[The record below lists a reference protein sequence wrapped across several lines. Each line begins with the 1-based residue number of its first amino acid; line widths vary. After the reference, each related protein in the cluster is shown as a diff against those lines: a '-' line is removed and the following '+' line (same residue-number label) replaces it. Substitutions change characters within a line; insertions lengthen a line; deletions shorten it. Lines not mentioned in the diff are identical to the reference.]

1 MKRAAL
7 SFLFVIVFFAAGSRV
22 YVAAQKPSKV
32 VSVGMVALLAAPQ
45 NYNGKQIQTWGFLH
59 IGRIPEE
66 DSLWLRK
73 EDGDFS
79 LFKNSFGLELSP
91 EQRQAFSCINHTYV
105 AITGVLHSDGP
116 DSASLNSGTI
126 KQVTQ
131 LTGWSPYRPS
141 PCEAKK

>member
-1 MKRAAL
+1 MKRVLL
-7 SFLFVIVFFAAGSRV
+7 SLLFVIVFFAVGARV
-22 YVAAQKPSKV
+22 YVSAQKPPKAA
-32 VSVGMVALLAAPQ
+32 SVGMVALLAAPQ

-59 IGRIPEE
+59 IGRMPEE

-73 EDGDFS
+73 EDGEFS

-105 AITGVLHSDGP
+105 AITGILSSDGP
-116 DSASLNSGTI
+116 DSASMNSGTI
-126 KQVTQ
+126 KHVTQ

-141 PCEAKK
+141 PCEVKK